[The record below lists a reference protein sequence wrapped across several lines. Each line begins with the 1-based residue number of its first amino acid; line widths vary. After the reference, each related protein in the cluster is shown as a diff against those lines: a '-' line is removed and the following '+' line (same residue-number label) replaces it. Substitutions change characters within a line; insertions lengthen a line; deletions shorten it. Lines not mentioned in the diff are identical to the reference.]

1 MIEYDGNT
9 DIDVDTRL
17 AVARS
22 MFNQLYPLWKSTTL
36 STRVK
41 LKIFR
46 VSVGI
51 PVTGPFLGNYN
62 SDNGDDDGMVQ

>member
-9 DIDVDTRL
+9 DLDVDTRL

-22 MFNQLYPLWKSTTL
+22 MFGRLCPDNPLWKLTTL

-41 LKIFR
+41 LKVFR
-46 VSVGI
+46 VSVGRMMARY
-51 PVTGPFLGNYN
+51 GSEAWALN
-62 SDNGDDDGMVQ
+62 